1 MYIHGEFSLLGE
13 GWRQYTM
20 NEITLN
26 ETDRIYVDKIDFLTA
41 NTPFFHV
48 DRIAKSNVFIY
59 VTSGCIYV
67 SEEGID
73 YEIAPGDMILLKQG
87 THQYG
92 TKLIAAGTSWIYAH
106 FYIGEIVKNEVL
118 DFPLA
123 LDSSSIILPKMVHN
137 LVQTDFLQRLK
148 QLIRLSESNKT
159 LCKNRVSSS
168 FQSILLDLYE
178 HDKPDLQKDLSDQIL
193 EYLQC
198 RISDTLSGKE
208 IEQDFH
214 LTYKYLT
221 RTFSEKNGM
230 GILQFHT
237 RLKMQAAAKELRST
251 NKNISSIVTEFGFND
266 ALYFSK
272 CFRKQF
278 GISPSEYRKNQIF
291 DAFFC

>member
-1 MYIHGEFSLLGE
+1 
-13 GWRQYTM
+13 M

-26 ETDRIYVDKIDFLTA
+26 ETDGIYVDKIDFLTA

-59 VTSGCIYV
+59 VISGCIYV

-106 FYIGEIVKNEVL
+106 FYIGKILKSEVL
-118 DFPLA
+118 DFPL
-123 LDSSSIILPKMVHN
+123 DSSSITLPKMVRN
-137 LVQTDFLQRLK
+137 LLQTDFSQRLK
-148 QLIRLSESNKT
+148 QVIRLSESNKT
-159 LCKNRVSSS
+159 LCKNRVSSA

-178 HDKPDLQKDLSDQIL
+178 HGKPALQKDLSDQIL
-193 EYLQC
+193 DYLQC
-198 RISDTLSGKE
+198 RVSDTLSGRE

-214 LTYKYLT
+214 LTYQYLT

-230 GILQFHT
+230 GILQFHA
-237 RLKMQAAAKELRST
+237 RLKMQAAARELRSS
-251 NKNISSIVTEFGFND
+251 NKSISSIATEFGFSD